1 LSVYFSILIY
11 FRGNEEKI
19 LSIKALKGFKDIL
32 PDEVILWQFIEKT
45 TRDIFHRYGF
55 EEIKV
60 PILEKTDL
68 FVRTIGES
76 TDIVEKEM
84 YTFVDRNGSSIT
96 MRPEGTA
103 SVIRAYI
110 ENGLYVRGSVQR
122 LYTIG
127 PMFRHERPQ
136 KGRLRQFHQM
146 SVEVLGSNS
155 ARIDTEVM
163 AMAWQILQ
171 EIGLQASLEINS
183 LGCPECR
190 PAFKEAMQGF
200 LQGRIG
206 HLCDDC
212 QRRSTTN
219 PLRVL
224 DCKSEHCQAQY
235 VTAPSI
241 IEHLCGACRRHFEEV
256 KQTLDLLGVPYAV
269 NAKMVRGLDYYT
281 RTTFELI
288 TTELGAQGAIGA
300 GGRYDGLVRQLGG
313 PEVPGIGLAMGME
326 RLVMLLGQKKDGLA
340 TRSVLD
346 LFLVTLGEEAYA
358 KGFVLLQMLRSLGLR
373 VMMDHENRSLKNQM
387 KQADKQNAGFTV
399 ILGENELANRE
410 VLLKDMHSGA
420 QQLVELTPVFEDWAA
435 LIATKIRQQ

>member
-1 LSVYFSILIY
+1 
-11 FRGNEEKI
+11 

-32 PDEVILWQFIEKT
+32 PDEVGLWQFIEQT
-45 TRDIFHRYGF
+45 ARDIFHRYGF

-60 PILEKTDL
+60 PILEKTEL

-84 YTFVDRNGSSIT
+84 YTFADRNGSSVT

-103 SVIRAYI
+103 PVIRSYI

-146 SVEVLGSNS
+146 SVETLGSNS

-163 AMAWQILQ
+163 AMAWQVLQ
-171 EIGLQASLEINS
+171 EIGLQASMEINS
-183 LGCPECR
+183 LGCPACR
-190 PAFKEAMQGF
+190 PSFKEALLEF
-200 LQGRIG
+200 LQLRLES
-206 HLCDDC
+206 LCEDC
-212 QRRSTTN
+212 RRRSSSN

-224 DCKSEHCQAQY
+224 DCKSEHCQAEY
-235 VTAPSI
+235 ATAPAI
-241 IEHLCGACRRHFEEV
+241 IDHLCTACSDHFAEV
-256 KQTLDLLGVPYAV
+256 RQTLDLLDVPYAV

-300 GGRYDGLVRQLGG
+300 GGRYDGLVQQLGG
-313 PEVPGIGLAMGME
+313 PEVPGIGFAMGME
-326 RLVMLLGQKKDGLA
+326 RLVMLLGQKQKVAAGA
-340 TRSVLD
+340 APD
-346 LFLVTLGEEAYA
+346 LFLVTLGEAASE
-358 KGFVLLQMLRSLGLR
+358 KGFVLLQMLRSKGLR
-373 VMMDHENRSLKNQM
+373 VMMDHEGRSLKNQM
-387 KQADKQNAGFTV
+387 KQADKCNAGFAL
-399 ILGENELANRE
+399 ILGDNELAKRE
-410 VLLKDMHSGA
+410 VVLKDMYSGE
-420 QQLVELTPVFEDWAA
+420 QKLVDLPSAFADWAA
-435 LIATKIRQQ
+435 AIREKIRQQ

>member
-1 LSVYFSILIY
+1 M
-11 FRGNEEKI
+11 
-19 LSIKALKGFKDIL
+19 SIKALKGFKDIL
-32 PDEVILWQFIEKT
+32 PDEVGFWQFIEKT
-45 TRDIFHRYGF
+45 ARDIFQRYGF

-60 PILEKTDL
+60 PILEKTEL

-103 SVIRAYI
+103 PVIRSYI

-122 LYTIG
+122 LFTIG

-155 ARIDTEVM
+155 AKIDTEVM

-183 LGCPECR
+183 LGCPDCR
-190 PAFKEAMQGF
+190 PSFKDALHGF
-200 LQGRIG
+200 LQERIP
-206 HLCDDC
+206 HLCEDC
-212 QRRSTTN
+212 RRRSSTN

-235 VTAPSI
+235 ISAPSI
-241 IEHLCGACRRHFEEV
+241 IDHLCSSCSDHFEEV
-256 KQTLDLLGVPYAV
+256 KQTLSRLGVPFSV

-300 GGRYDGLVRQLGG
+300 GGRYDGLVQQLGG
-313 PEVPGIGLAMGME
+313 PEVPGIGFAMGLE
-326 RLVMLLGQKKDGLA
+326 RLVMLLSQKKDRPDIRPL
-340 TRSVLD
+340 LD
-346 LFLVTLGEEAYA
+346 LFLVTIGEAAYE
-358 KGFVLLQMLRSLGLR
+358 KGFTLLQRLRSQGLC
-373 VMMDHENRSLKNQM
+373 VMMDHEGRSMKNQM
-387 KQADKQNAGFTV
+387 KQADKQNAAFTL

-410 VLLKDMHSGA
+410 VLLKNMHSGE
-420 QQLVELTPVFEDWAA
+420 QEPVELTPSFEEWAV
-435 LIATKIRQQ
+435 LIKTKIRQQQTKHS

>member
-1 LSVYFSILIY
+1 M
-11 FRGNEEKI
+11 
-19 LSIKALKGFKDIL
+19 SIKALKGFKDIL
-32 PDEVILWQFIEKT
+32 PDEVGLWQFIEKT
-45 TRDIFHRYGF
+45 ARDIFHRYGF

-60 PILEKTDL
+60 PILEKTEL

-103 SVIRAYI
+103 PVIRSYI

-183 LGCPECR
+183 LGCTDCR
-190 PAFKEAMQGF
+190 PSFKEALHGF
-200 LQGRIG
+200 LQERIT
-206 HLCDDC
+206 HLCEDC
-212 QRRSTTN
+212 RRRSSTN

-235 VTAPSI
+235 VSAPSI
-241 IEHLCGACRRHFEEV
+241 LDHLCPACSHHFEEV
-256 KQTLDLLGVPYAV
+256 KQTLSRLEVPFAV

-300 GGRYDGLVRQLGG
+300 GGRYDGLVKQLGG
-313 PEVPGIGLAMGME
+313 PEVPGIGFAMGLE
-326 RLVMLLGQKKDGLA
+326 RLVMLLSQKKDGPD
-340 TRSVLD
+340 TRPRLD
-346 LFLVTLGEEAYA
+346 LFLVTLGEAAYE
-358 KGFVLLQMLRSLGLR
+358 KGFVLLQKLRSQGLR
-373 VMMDHENRSLKNQM
+373 VMMDHEGRSMKNQM
-387 KQADKQNAGFTV
+387 KQADKQNAGFTL
-399 ILGENELANRE
+399 ILGEKELANRE
-410 VLLKDMHSGA
+410 VLLKNMHSGE
-420 QQLVELTPVFEDWAA
+420 QEPVELTPLFEEWAV
-435 LIATKIRQQ
+435 LIRSKIRQQQTKHS

>member
-1 LSVYFSILIY
+1 
-11 FRGNEEKI
+11 

-32 PDEVILWQFIEKT
+32 PDEVGLWQFIEKT
-45 TRDIFHRYGF
+45 ARDIFQRYGF

-60 PILEKTDL
+60 PILEKTEL

-84 YTFVDRNGSSIT
+84 YTFVDRNGASIT

-103 SVIRAYI
+103 PVIRSYI

-122 LYTIG
+122 LYTVG

-155 ARIDTEVM
+155 TRIDTEVM
-163 AMAWQILQ
+163 AMAWHILQ
-171 EIGLQASLEINS
+171 EIGLPASLEINS

-190 PAFKEAMQGF
+190 PSFKEAMQGF
-200 LQGRIG
+200 LQKRSK
-206 HLCDDC
+206 HLCEDC
-212 QRRSTTN
+212 QRRSSTN

-235 VTAPSI
+235 VSAPSI
-241 IEHLCGACRRHFEEV
+241 LDHLCSACSQHFREV
-256 KQTLDLLGVPYAV
+256 RQNLSLLGVPFAV

-313 PEVPGIGLAMGME
+313 PEVPGIGFAMGME
-326 RLVMLLGQKKDGLA
+326 RLVMLLSQKQNERLE
-340 TRSVLD
+340 TLPLLD
-346 LFLVTLGEEAYA
+346 LFLVTLGEAASE
-358 KGFVLLQMLRSLGLR
+358 KGFILLQMLRSQGLR
-373 VMMDHENRSLKNQM
+373 VMMDHEGRSMKNQL
-387 KQADKQNAGFTV
+387 KQADKQNARFTL
-399 ILGENELANRE
+399 ILGDNELANCE
-410 VLLKDMHSGA
+410 VLLKDMHSGE

-435 LIATKIRQQ
+435 VIMTKIRQQ

>member
-1 LSVYFSILIY
+1 M
-11 FRGNEEKI
+11 
-19 LSIKALKGFKDIL
+19 SIKALKGFKDIL
-32 PDEVILWQFIEKT
+32 PDEVGLWQFIEQT
-45 TRDIFHRYGF
+45 ARDIFHRYGF

-60 PILEKTDL
+60 PILEKTEL
-68 FVRTIGES
+68 FVRTIGAS

-84 YTFVDRNGSSIT
+84 YTFADRNGSSIT

-103 SVIRAYI
+103 SVIRSYI

-136 KGRLRQFHQM
+136 KGRMRQFHQM
-146 SVEVLGSNS
+146 SVEALGSNS

-183 LGCPECR
+183 LGCTACR
-190 PAFKEAMQGF
+190 PSFKEALQGF
-200 LQGRIG
+200 LQVRIQN
-206 HLCDDC
+206 LCEDC
-212 QRRSTTN
+212 QRRSSTN

-235 VTAPSI
+235 VSAPSI
-241 IEHLCGACRRHFEEV
+241 TDHLCGACSDHFEDV
-256 KQTLDLLGVPYAV
+256 KQTLSLLAVPYAV

-281 RTTFELI
+281 RTTFELL

-313 PEVPGIGLAMGME
+313 PEVPGIGFAMGME
-326 RLVMLLGQKKDGLA
+326 RLVMLLSQKDKIE
-340 TRSVLD
+340 TRPVLD
-346 LFLVTLGEEAYA
+346 LFLITLGETAYE
-358 KGFVLLQMLRSLGLR
+358 KGFILLQMLRSQGLR
-373 VMMDHENRSLKNQM
+373 VMMDHEGRSMKNQM
-387 KQADKQNAGFTV
+387 KQADRQNAGFAL
-399 ILGENELANRE
+399 ILGENELVNRE
-410 VLLKDMHSGA
+410 AVLKDMHSGE
-420 QQLVELTPVFEDWAA
+420 QELVELTPAFEDWAGA
-435 LIATKIRQQ
+435 VLAKIKQLQ